1 MPVSAI
7 MYISPIWSPV
17 SGFPAS
23 VSKDELADLEWQV
36 DADIYDESS
45 RTAAGFTANPPSG
58 SGQDTARKEQA
69 APKSPRKTVA
79 SLKAKEADEAK
90 KHAEAEKTAKIAWEA
105 KKKAELAKETARK
118 PNERKMPKRQ
128 RQRRQRNWK
137 NRQKTPANLQS
148 RRQKRWQQ
156 RNLKEWPGSS
166 GLQPTQRPERPE
178 G

>member
-58 SGQDTARKEQA
+58 SGRDTARKEQA

-118 PNERKMPKRQ
+118 AKAKETKR
-128 RQRRQRNWK
+128 
-137 NRQKTPANLQS
+137 AEDA
-148 RRQKRWQQ
+148 KRAKA
-156 RNLKEWPGSS
+156 KEAEK
-166 GLQPTQRPERPE
+166 LA
-178 G
+178 